1 MTFYIAGSGFKLDKG
16 CVILLQPADINP
28 AFPWNSVQDEV
39 VLTSIFAK
47 HQKMRCCIEHVIF
60 SFISQQLQISFS
72 KTIEIST

>member
-28 AFPWNSVQDEV
+28 AFPWNSVQDKV

-47 HQKMRCCIEHVIF
+47 HQKWDAALNI
-60 SFISQQLQISFS
+60 
-72 KTIEIST
+72 